1 MWTFFSATVLLL
13 LTSNEP
19 IYCRCPLE
27 YWRSNTPKG
36 TSMRLQMDVMGQ
48 ELTHRG
54 YGVPTLANRT
64 QE

>member
-19 IYCRCPLE
+19 IYRRCPLE

-54 YGVPTLANRT
+54 
-64 QE
+64 